1 MTDTVAFAGVSNGAL
16 ARGPSTASPSK
27 SEADI
32 LRSLL
37 LSVSDDWRALVIRS
51 VACMYRLRGIIR
63 FGGNVERTPEA
74 VKAARE
80 GLYVYAP
87 LAQRLGMHKLKADLE
102 ELAFGILY
110 KRQYA
115 AAAVLYEQS
124 EEIMHETEVIVT
136 SSVEEALRAD
146 DMLMSQVM
154 NVRVT
159 SRVKQPY
166 SLWKKMLKERTN
178 RDVNEGLRI
187 QDIHDGIALRVILQA
202 RKLSPSEDEESVKA
216 REALLCYYVQKLVLQ
231 TFPALGTG
239 RMKDYISQPKENGY
253 QSLHYTAS
261 IFRNGF
267 DWPFEVQIRSEAMH
281 RLAEY
286 GVAAHWDYKLQ
297 DPVIGLSAPP
307 PPSNPNFQLES
318 AKDIAKK
325 LRDATVATRDISQNT
340 HSSLTTDTHYKGDS
354 IVDDSDVERTH
365 MLSSYIEALTTAR
378 DNLAQSQVFVFVS
391 PSESQLDGQILP
403 LSVGATVADA
413 LQEAEDRFGFSLEVG
428 DNDSKDGN
436 ELELLRNGR
445 PTALY
450 DELSNGD
457 VVVVRAMERNSL
469 YPMN

>member
-1 MTDTVAFAGVSNGAL
+1 
-16 ARGPSTASPSK
+16 
-27 SEADI
+27 
-32 LRSLL
+32 
-37 LSVSDDWRALVIRS
+37 
-51 VACMYRLRGIIR
+51 
-63 FGGNVERTPEA
+63 
-74 VKAARE
+74 
-80 GLYVYAP
+80 VYAP

-297 DPVIGLSAPP
+297 DPVIGLS
-307 PPSNPNFQLES
+307 
-318 AKDIAKK
+318 
-325 LRDATVATRDISQNT
+325 
-340 HSSLTTDTHYKGDS
+340 
-354 IVDDSDVERTH
+354 
-365 MLSSYIEALTTAR
+365 
-378 DNLAQSQVFVFVS
+378 
-391 PSESQLDGQILP
+391 
-403 LSVGATVADA
+403 
-413 LQEAEDRFGFSLEVG
+413 
-428 DNDSKDGN
+428 
-436 ELELLRNGR
+436 
-445 PTALY
+445 
-450 DELSNGD
+450 
-457 VVVVRAMERNSL
+457 
-469 YPMN
+469 